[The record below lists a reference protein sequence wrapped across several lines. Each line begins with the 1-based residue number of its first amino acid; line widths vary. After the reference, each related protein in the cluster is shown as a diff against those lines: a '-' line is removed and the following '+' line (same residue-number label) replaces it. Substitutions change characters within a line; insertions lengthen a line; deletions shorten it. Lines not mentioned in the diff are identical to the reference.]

1 MWERRE
7 GRVGG
12 GWERGKMGKIL
23 RKRENEVTKRFSE
36 KDRFFETSVEN
47 RKTRARE
54 REKTKVF

>member
-1 MWERRE
+1 VWERRE